1 MNGVKRRLPRCAMVG
16 MTAVLWSAVLGGTA
30 YAQEAPPFPIL
41 LKQSEDAPR
50 AAVIAADVARAE
62 GLAEQARAR
71 PNPSVS
77 VLAENIGGGA
87 PYSSFDAAET
97 TLQLNQPFEL
107 GGKRTARIA
116 AGRAGVGA
124 AQARGLDARVAYAF
138 DLATGYA
145 AAEIAQRRV
154 ELAEDEVEEAEADLR
169 VANAQV
175 GAGKEARLRSLQAE
189 TVLQALRADLD
200 LARANYTAA
209 LARLSALSGVTQP
222 YTGLSGSVLALFDT
236 PPAVGPVDPGRST
249 IYRTALAEREAANQR
264 LAYERKRAIP
274 DITGSLG
281 VRRLEREGATAL
293 VVGVSVPLPLFD
305 SNRGN
310 IAAARADVAGATA
323 RAEVARTEAEAEL
336 RGAIAQAEAS
346 EARVRAAQAS
356 LATAQEG
363 YRLARIAY
371 EGGKSPLI
379 ELLTARHNLGA
390 ARGVVLDAQAAR
402 FATYAILARLQGRA
416 ITGDP
421 IQ

>member
-1 MNGVKRRLPRCAMVG
+1 MNGVKRRLARCAMVG
-16 MTAVLWSAVLGGTA
+16 MTVVLWGAALGRTA
-30 YAQEAPPFPIL
+30 YAQEAPPFPTL
-41 LKQSEDAPR
+41 LKQSEGAPR
-50 AAVIAADVARAE
+50 AAAIAADVAQAE

-77 VLAENIGGGA
+77 VQAENIAGSA
-87 PYSSFDAAET
+87 PYSRFDAAET
-97 TLQLNQPFEL
+97 TLQINQPFEL
-107 GGKRTARIA
+107 GGKRFARIA
-116 AGRAGVGA
+116 AGEAGVGA
-124 AQARGLDARVAYAF
+124 AKARGLNARVAYAY

-145 AAEIAQRRV
+145 AAEIAQRRI
-154 ELAEDEVEEAEADLR
+154 ELAQDEVGNAEADLR

-200 LARANYTAA
+200 LARANYTGA
-209 LARLSALSGVTQP
+209 LARLSALSGVAQP
-222 YTGLSGSVLALFDT
+222 YTGVSGSVLALFDT
-236 PPAVGPVDPGRST
+236 SPAVGPVDPGRST

-274 DITGSLG
+274 DVTGSLG
-281 VRRLEREGATAL
+281 VRRLEREGANAL

-310 IAAARADVAGATA
+310 IAAARAEVAGSEA

-371 EGGKSPLI
+371 EGGKAPLI
-379 ELLTARHNLGA
+379 ELLTARRNLGL
-390 ARGVVLDAQAAR
+390 ARGVVLDAQAGR
-402 FATYAILARLQGRA
+402 FTTYAILARLQGRT